1 MLRPTDIIITNDNKI
16 EIPVTASERQKQVLE
31 IEHLPSLYIHSY
43 RNGNLNRSYRAL
55 TDGTRNY
62 KELQDSSSPLQG
74 FHPWPMCDLWPT
86 DAKQPLQRMSS
97 PTILECRACTCE
109 EGKSRKRI
117 RCISFSLV
125 NDSD

>member
-1 MLRPTDIIITNDNKI
+1 MTSAFDPLMLRPTDIIITNDNKT

-62 KELQDSSSPLQG
+62 RSYRILHLRSKG
-74 FHPWPMCDLWPT
+74 FTHGRCVTCGQQMQNNYYNVC
-86 DAKQPLQRMSS
+86 LQR
-97 PTILECRACTCE
+97 RY
-109 EGKSRKRI
+109 
-117 RCISFSLV
+117 
-125 NDSD
+125 